1 MVKPFISP
9 RVCGKVKEKKKRPDQ
24 FCELKNIL
32 RPTTTTRRKKKKKG
46 SQRLF
51 ERIKSRCYW
60 YRWQTKS
67 YFITEFRFII
77 RP

>member
-32 RPTTTTRRKKKKKG
+32 RPTTTTRRKKKKKDRKDYSNELNRDVIG
-46 SQRLF
+46 IVGKQN
-51 ERIKSRCYW
+51 RIS
-60 YRWQTKS
+60 
-67 YFITEFRFII
+67 
-77 RP
+77 